1 MNNSIIIKGADFS
14 TNKVGKLNIQKL
26 TVTKAGNGA
35 KDASSG
41 SLIDVPSSGWYPA
54 QNMAYSAEIHLPAGA
69 KYIFG
74 KINLIA
80 LKTAFDTY
88 LESPRDGTLLSNPAP
103 TWLYHDTV
111 SGNWVHVMGL
121 VNTIQTKP
129 NILGY
134 KQDLFDDGRFVVAL
148 FDGGIYGQRFQ
159 DSLSIDK
166 IIVNWF
172 REDGAEAP
180 EVGLVVPELY
190 VGF

>member
-54 QNMAYSAEIHLPAGA
+54 QNMAYSSEISIPSGT

-74 KINLIA
+74 KLNMIA
-80 LKTAFDTY
+80 LTSVFEEYMGST
-88 LESPRDGTLLSNPAP
+88 EEGILLSNPAP
-103 TWLYHDTV
+103 SWIYHDTV

-121 VNTIQTKP
+121 VNTMQTKP

-134 KQDLFDDGRFVVAL
+134 KQDLFDGSRFVVAL
-148 FDGGIYGQRFQ
+148 FDGGIYGHRFQ
-159 DSLSIDK
+159 DSLNIDK